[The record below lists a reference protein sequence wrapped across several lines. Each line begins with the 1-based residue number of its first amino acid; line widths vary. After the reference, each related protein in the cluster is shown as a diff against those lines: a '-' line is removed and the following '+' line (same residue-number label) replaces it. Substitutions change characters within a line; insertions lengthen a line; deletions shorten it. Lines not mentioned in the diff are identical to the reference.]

1 MNKVLDSK
9 NKTLVKIVVIGWTLL
24 SLSAHAQNTSAP
36 TTPAA
41 PATTAPPQ
49 TNVAQ
54 PGNQGYPAYDSATL
68 ERIDEKNRRERE
80 CSDLKGRRERAQS
93 KLTEL
98 CRKSGLGGGTNNCE
112 KKSLRCAEVTGGDS
126 FDTMEAIGV
135 ALGLPPGSTQAAV
148 NSCPQLSGKDYFSE
162 KDKIQKEIKDIER
175 DLADLNDDKAEVQ
188 DKYNQDMLKMQEDL
202 AKAQEDYK
210 KLEQQLEE
218 EERERLAA
226 FNEAQN
232 SAKERMRQI
241 GSDILELQGQLV
253 QAQRQRAIEM
263 NALSDSAGKRKC
275 MTEVNKMKED
285 YEKTYA
291 KNSFSSS
298 NHIAQA
304 KKKREE
310 LINFYN
316 TCMNDFN
323 QQRIAL
329 NEKNRSTQ
337 EKLEKS
343 IRDKQSS
350 LDEVENSLNL
360 ASTQLEEMK
369 QSTLKK
375 KSNALQAVVD
385 MGTRMQQQMQAA
397 YTKLQE
403 NLKTI
408 ASKTASLT
416 SALNRANA
424 SLMTLGPAPTS
435 RGSEYAPSEVS
446 GEIGEQAAILLETD
460 EKLCTD
466 CRYCKSSSKSRG
478 RSKDGLG
485 GG

>member
-24 SLSAHAQNTSAP
+24 SLSAHAQNP
-36 TTPAA
+36 PAA
-41 PATTAPPQ
+41 PAATAPAQIQ
-49 TNVAQ
+49 TPPLA
-54 PGNQGYPAYDSATL
+54 PQGYGGVVVDAAAQ
-68 ERIDEKNRRERE
+68 ERMHQKDRDDRRCAEVKSE
-80 CSDLKGRRERAQS
+80 TDRARTRLS
-93 KLTEL
+93 EL
-98 CRKSGLGGGTNNCE
+98 CRKSGLGGSTRDCE
-112 KKSLRCAEVTGGDS
+112 NKSLRCAEVTSGES
-126 FDTMEAIGV
+126 FDTLEAIGM
-135 ALGLPPGSTQAAV
+135 ALGLPAGSTQSAS

-175 DLADLNDDKAEVQ
+175 DLADLNDDKAEIQ

-210 KLEQQLEE
+210 KLEEQLDE
-218 EERERLAA
+218 EERERIAA

-232 SAKERMRQI
+232 SAKERMRQL
-241 GSDILELQGQLV
+241 GTDILDLQGQLV
-253 QAQRQRAIEM
+253 QAQRQRAIEL

-275 MTEVNKMKED
+275 MTEVNKMKAD

-304 KKKREE
+304 KKKRTE
-310 LINFYN
+310 LIDFYN

-323 QQRIAL
+323 QQRISL
-329 NEKNRSTQ
+329 NEKNRATQ
-337 EKLEKS
+337 DRLEKS

-350 LDEVENSLNL
+350 LDEVENSLSL
-360 ASTQLEEMK
+360 ASSQLEEMK
-369 QSTLKK
+369 QSTMKK

-397 YTKLQE
+397 YSKLQE

-408 ASKTASLT
+408 ATKTTSLT

-435 RGSEYAPSEVS
+435 RSSEYAPSEVS
-446 GEIGEQAAILLETD
+446 GEIGEQAGIIAD
-460 EKLCTD
+460 NASDYAKCG
-466 CRYCKSSSKSRG
+466 YGSKSRG
-478 RSKDGLG
+478 QRNSG
-485 GG
+485 GKEGTR

>member
-9 NKTLVKIVVIGWTLL
+9 NRTLVKIVITSCTFL
-24 SLSAHAQNTSAP
+24 SLSAHAQNP
-36 TTPAA
+36 PAA
-41 PATTAPPQ
+41 PANTAPPQ
-49 TNVAQ
+49 TNTAPPV
-54 PGNQGYPAYDSATL
+54 NQGYGGGVDSGTL
-68 ERIDEKNRRERE
+68 KEIDERNRRERFCE
-80 CSDLKGRRERAQS
+80 DVKNRRERAQS
-93 KLTEL
+93 KLSEL
-98 CRKSGLGGGTNNCE
+98 CRKSGLGGGNCE
-112 KKSLRCAEVTGGDS
+112 SKSLRCAEVTSGES
-126 FDTMEAIGV
+126 FDTLDAIGQ
-135 ALGLPPGSTQAAV
+135 ALGLPAGSTQTAA

-162 KDKIQKEIKDIER
+162 KDRIQKEIKDIER

-202 AKAQEDYK
+202 SKAQEDYK
-210 KLEQQLEE
+210 KLESQLDE
-218 EERERLAA
+218 EERERIAA

-241 GSDILELQGQLV
+241 GSEILELQGQLV
-253 QAQRQRAIEM
+253 QAQRQRAIEL

-275 MTEVNKMKED
+275 MTEVNKMKAD

-310 LINFYN
+310 LIDFYN

-329 NEKNRSTQ
+329 NEKNRSAQ

-369 QSTLKK
+369 QSTMKK

-408 ASKTASLT
+408 SSKTASLT

-435 RGSEYAPSEVS
+435 RGSEYAPAEVS
-446 GEIGEQAAILLETD
+446 SEIGDQAGIIADTED
-460 EKLCTD
+460 DYASCGYKKL
-466 CRYCKSSSKSRG
+466 RSSGGSGRDRRG
-478 RSKDGLG
+478 AGK
-485 GG
+485 

>member
-24 SLSAHAQNTSAP
+24 SLTANAQNPPA
-36 TTPAA
+36 TPAR
-41 PATTAPPQ
+41 TAPPQ
-49 TNVAQ
+49 TNVA
-54 PGNQGYPAYDSATL
+54 PGPNQGYGGYDADTL
-68 ERIDEKNRRERE
+68 RDIDERNRKERRCEDVKNRRE
-80 CSDLKGRRERAQS
+80 KAQS
-93 KLTEL
+93 RLSEL
-98 CRKSGLGGGTNNCE
+98 CRKSGLGGGTGSCE
-112 KKSLRCAEVTGGDS
+112 SKSLRCAEVTGGDS
-126 FDTMEAIGV
+126 FDTMEAIGI
-135 ALGLPPGSTQAAV
+135 ALGLPPGSTQAAA

-162 KDKIQKEIKDIER
+162 KDKIQKEIKEIER
-175 DLADLNDDKAEVQ
+175 DLADLNDDKAEIQ

-241 GSDILELQGQLV
+241 GSEILELQGQLV
-253 QAQRQRAIEM
+253 QAQRQRAIEL

-275 MTEVNKMKED
+275 MAEVNKLKQD
-285 YEKTYA
+285 YEKTYT

-360 ASTQLEEMK
+360 ASSQLEEMK

-375 KSNALQAVVD
+375 KSTALQAVVD

-416 SALNRANA
+416 SALNRANV

-446 GEIGEQAAILLETD
+446 GEIGEQAGIIADTED
-460 EKLCTD
+460 EFIACGYK
-466 CRYCKSSSKSRG
+466 KASSRSRSG
-478 RSKDGLG
+478 GDRSGQR
-485 GG
+485 